1 MEQLYIKEINIL
13 KVRHLHNL
21 KIIISSEEEGKRHL
35 ILTGNNGS
43 GKTSLLEAIQ
53 TYLYSVSKTNDPYES
68 RQLLEFNKNDL
79 EIAKK
84 KNDQNQILQIEKNI
98 SFCEKKIENSTSGV
112 DLEFSKE
119 PSDIKLA
126 FEHGDFI
133 LSRQERFILQNQ
145 SMLRKQF

>member
-21 KIIISSEEEGKRHL
+21 KIIISSEGEGKRHL

-68 RQLLEFNKNDL
+68 RQLLEFNKNAL
-79 EIAKK
+79 ENAKK
-84 KNDQNQILQIEKNI
+84 KNDQNQILQIE
-98 SFCEKKIENSTSGV
+98 
-112 DLEFSKE
+112 
-119 PSDIKLA
+119 
-126 FEHGDFI
+126 
-133 LSRQERFILQNQ
+133 
-145 SMLRKQF
+145 M